1 MSLGDRLQHAWNAFT
16 NRDPTALYVN
26 TGPGYSY
33 RPDRRPLPRSSE
45 RSSVAAIVTRMAIDA
60 ATIDIEH
67 VRLDDNDRFKEVVD
81 SGLNYC
87 LNTSANIDQ
96 TGFAFKVDLY
106 KTLLEIGVVAIVPV
120 ETSINPDKTES
131 YRIENMRIGEIVE
144 WFPKHVKVSL
154 YDERIGKR
162 QEIVL
167 PKYQVGIVENPFYS
181 TMNSPNSTFQ
191 RLNRK
196 LNLLDYVDEQS
207 SSGKLDLIIQLPYTI
222 KSDSRRQQAELRRQ
236 TIETQLVGS
245 KYGIAYTDATEK
257 ITQLNRPVENNLL
270 TQVQNLKED
279 LYSELCITKEI
290 LNNTA
295 DEKTMNNYYSRT
307 VEPIL
312 TAVVDEMNRKFLS
325 KTARS
330 QQYKH
335 KIAFFRDQFSLLSL
349 TDIASVG
356 DSLTRNEIITSN
368 EMRQHIGMKP
378 STDPNADVLRNK
390 NIAPSEYNQYPGEPN
405 VGGTEPPIETEP
417 PAEVLVSELE

>member
-1 MSLGDRLQHAWNAFT
+1 
-16 NRDPTALYVN
+16 
-26 TGPGYSY
+26 
-33 RPDRRPLPRSSE
+33 
-45 RSSVAAIVTRMAIDA
+45 
-60 ATIDIEH
+60 
-67 VRLDDNDRFKEVVD
+67 
-81 SGLNYC
+81 
-87 LNTSANIDQ
+87 
-96 TGFAFKVDLY
+96 
-106 KTLLEIGVVAIVPV
+106 
-120 ETSINPDKTES
+120 
-131 YRIENMRIGEIVE
+131 
-144 WFPKHVKVSL
+144 
-154 YDERIGKR
+154 
-162 QEIVL
+162 
-167 PKYQVGIVENPFYS
+167 
-181 TMNSPNSTFQ
+181 MNSPNSTFQ

-307 VEPIL
+307 IEPIL
-312 TAVVDEMNRKFLS
+312 TAVCDEMNRKFLS

-390 NIAPSEYNQYPGEPN
+390 NIAPSEYNQYSGEPN
-405 VGGTEPPIETEP
+405 VGGTETPMETEP